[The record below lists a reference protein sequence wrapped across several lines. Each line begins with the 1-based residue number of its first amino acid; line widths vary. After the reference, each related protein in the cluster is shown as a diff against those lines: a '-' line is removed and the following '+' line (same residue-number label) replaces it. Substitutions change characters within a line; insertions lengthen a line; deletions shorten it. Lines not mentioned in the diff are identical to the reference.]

1 MSAYV
6 FRVVPHGANWVI
18 RSANDQIIYG
28 YATRERACVAAEAA
42 AEQLRGQGQEVI
54 VLCAEAEAEAVAA

>member
-6 FRVVPHGANWVI
+6 FRVVPHGPNWVI

-28 YATRERACVAAEAA
+28 YATREKACAAAEAA

-54 VLCAEAEAEAVAA
+54 VLCAETEDEAVAA